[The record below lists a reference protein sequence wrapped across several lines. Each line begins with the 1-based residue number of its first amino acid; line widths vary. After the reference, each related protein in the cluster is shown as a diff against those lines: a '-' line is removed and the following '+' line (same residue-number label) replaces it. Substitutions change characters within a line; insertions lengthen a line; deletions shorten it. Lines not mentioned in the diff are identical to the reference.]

1 VGWGIIYLFIHPKKQ
16 QLESIV
22 EHKEGRKGGRKEARK
37 EERVSLEP
45 N

>member
-1 VGWGIIYLFIHPKKQ
+1 MGGGGGYYLSGHVPKKQ

-22 EHKEGRKGGRKEARK
+22 EHEEARKEGRK